1 MSQKV
6 KALASMKK
14 HLTNDERDQRKE
26 LKKRYLI
33 IRCLI

>member
-1 MSQKV
+1 MGRKV
-6 KALASMKK
+6 KALASMNK
-14 HLTNDERDQRKE
+14 HLTNDERDERKE